1 MNSVS
6 LTGTLVRDPEVK
18 DRGQRKICEMR
29 VSETGGRKEAPL
41 FVSVSAYGR
50 QAETCGEFLS
60 KGRHIAVTGQLRF
73 REWQA
78 DDGSKRSEYSIAAD
92 RVDFLASPQ
101 KGRGKGGGGGRGGGN
116 GGGGSATAAATAAA
130 AGNGGGFGG
139 DAAGGGGFEEGA
151 AAYGGGDD
159 TNF

>member
-18 DRGQRKICEMR
+18 ARGDRKICELR
-29 VSETGGRKEAPL
+29 LAETGGRKDAPL
-41 FVSVSAYGR
+41 FVSVSTFGR

-73 REWQA
+73 REWEA
-78 DDGSKRSEYSIAAD
+78 EGGGKRSEISIAAD

-101 KGRGKGGGGGRGGGN
+101 KTRGKGGGGRGSGN
-116 GGGGSATAAATAAA
+116 GGGGRREGSSR
-130 AGNGGGFGG
+130 GSGGFDGGGFGG
-139 DAAGGGGFEEGA
+139 GEGGFDEGA
-151 AAYGGGDD
+151 PAYGGGGESG
-159 TNF
+159 F